1 MLKAFWKFRKGRWPV
16 FSLLSLQLT
25 MPSLWLT
32 SEPTHPDQF
41 CWRNCILFRPL
52 GGRPTGHTLT
62 LDSLLSNPG
71 GWLMNRQTLREL
83 ISEAGG
89 RILSEFGKGG
99 CSQSVNCF
107 SSWFTFS
114 FCTLGTFCFYRINE
128 FIILSFINGNKYFQV
143 AFLYV
148 VWGLAADYNGI
159 QRLLQ
164 LISGLFESVL
174 FRCRENKLNKT
185 ERNEKSY
192 MVLCVF

>member
-52 GGRPTGHTLT
+52 GGRSTGHTLT

-143 AFLYV
+143 AFLYGV
-148 VWGLAADYNGI
+148 WVCSRVWGDPEI
-159 QRLLQ
+159 T
-164 LISGLFESVL
+164 LINLWAL
-174 FRCRENKLNKT
+174 W
-185 ERNEKSY
+185 
-192 MVLCVF
+192 